1 MPRQIEVMGQ
11 GMVEFPDSM
20 TDDQILSVLNR
31 EQMRNYAPGVDMPG
45 LPDSRTLPTPKK
57 FPGFGNPAAEYAKR
71 QEPVNRMMD
80 GVARMTGSAA
90 RRSGGDVADARFGG
104 ASDIMRGAGE
114 IALPLAAVPLAG
126 AGSIGAGAAMLG
138 RMALGAGGGYLGG
151 KLLRAQVP
159 KDQPGL
165 QDFAENA
172 GATAGGLL
180 AGGVSESP
188 KVGAFVKGAAKAAP
202 TAMVR
207 SGPYGMGGVAM
218 HAMGHNKLGLAADAV
233 AAAAGLPTV
242 IRGGMAEAA
251 GKPWLGPVFSGI
263 LGKNK
268 AQQAP
273 PPNPQWAAARQEYLR
288 LRGLMG
294 DIEPQQTAAS
304 RPRPGI
310 YEPIRTAPRY
320 RGGNPELPSGRQVG
334 GIWNQYE
341 DSPVQYKSP
350 QSKWSDVRKF
360 GAEIRGLMDE
370 APPIIPQ
377 GPSPRVTA
385 ATELPSGRPVGGI
398 FNQTAPS
405 PTPAPNP
412 QGVAARQE
420 AIRLRGLPFAPPVRV
435 PPSKLEI
442 PAPTQLPSGRSPGG
456 IWNQNKPLT
465 PAEII
470 AADAKSKAAI
480 EALKARQAAK
490 QNPRPAPTPKP
501 AAKPAAPSEN
511 AAARMAAQDAA
522 GQQRTGLM
530 NDVVAEAEKR
540 GAWNEAGGKFFEN
553 TTDMKQNALI
563 KFAAEKGK
571 PMQPFSESEYNA
583 LVKEFNATKPL
594 HPTDGAPWRLE
605 RAGANYKPGKKAGR
619 DVETT
624 LRHFNNMRL
633 GKE

>member
-20 TDDQILSVLNR
+20 TDDQILSVLSR
-31 EQMRNYAPGVDMPG
+31 ERMTYMKNFAPGVDKPG
-45 LPDSRTLPTPKK
+45 LPDSRTLPTPKN
-57 FPGFGNPAAEYAKR
+57 FPGFGNPAAEYARR
-71 QEPVNRMMD
+71 QEPVNRILD
-80 GVARMTGSAA
+80 GAARMTGSAA

-104 ASDIMRGAGE
+104 ASDIMRGAAE
-114 IALPLAAVPLAG
+114 IAAPLAAVPLAG

-165 QDFAENA
+165 QNFVENV
-172 GATAGGLL
+172 GETAGGLL

-207 SGPYGMGGVAM
+207 SGPYGMGGVVM
-218 HAMGHNKLGLAADAV
+218 HALGHNKLGLAADAV

-268 AQQAP
+268 PQPLTAQQA
-273 PPNPQWAAARQEYLR
+273 QGVAAKQEYLR
-288 LRGLMG
+288 LRGL
-294 DIEPQQTAAS
+294 I
-304 RPRPGI
+304 
-310 YEPIRTAPRY
+310 
-320 RGGNPELPSGRQVG
+320 
-334 GIWNQYE
+334 
-341 DSPVQYKSP
+341 
-350 QSKWSDVRKF
+350 
-360 GAEIRGLMDE
+360 DE
-370 APPIIPQ
+370 APSVIPQ
-377 GPSPRVTA
+377 GPSP
-385 ATELPSGRPVGGI
+385 I
-398 FNQTAPS
+398 
-405 PTPAPNP
+405 
-412 QGVAARQE
+412 
-420 AIRLRGLPFAPPVRV
+420 
-435 PPSKLEI
+435 I
-442 PAPTQLPSGRSPGG
+442 PAPTQLPSGRKPGG
-456 IWNQNKPLT
+456 IWNQDKVLT

-501 AAKPAAPSEN
+501 AAKPTEPSEN
-511 AAARMAAQDAA
+511 AAAKMAAQDAA

-530 NDVVAEAEKR
+530 NDVAGKKPQGRAADTSTPKAETKTNLMDEAVAAAEAEAAAKKR
-540 GAWNEAGGKFFEN
+540 GAWNTAGGNFFEN
-553 TTDMKQNALI
+553 ATDIKQNALI
-563 KFAAEKGK
+563 KFANETGK
-571 PMQPFSESEYNA
+571 PMRPFSESEYNA

-594 HPTDGAPWRLE
+594 HPIDGKPWTLDL
-605 RAGANYKPGKKAGR
+605 AGANYEPGKKAGR

-624 LRHFNNMRL
+624 LRHFDNMRL
-633 GKE
+633 GKK